1 MMNWNKQKNGK
12 EYWAINFD
20 LDTKEMEKSLGNTTK
35 GYRLLEKSF
44 KEVGFIHRQGSGYI
58 SLNKLNQSDIEN
70 ITKFLSYKHE
80 WLCDSIKTFDATIIN
95 EEKFSLENEIKAFK
109 KEKQI
114 EIEENNTALTFED
127 YLKQVKNKSKNNEFS
142 R

>member
-1 MMNWNKQKNGK
+1 MKK

-20 LDTKEMEKSLGNTTK
+20 LDTKEMEKSLGSATK
-35 GYRLLEKSF
+35 GYGLLEKTF
-44 KEVGFIHRQGSGYI
+44 KEVGFVHRQGSGYI
-58 SLNKLNQSDIEN
+58 SLDKIDKEKISY

-80 WLCDSIKTFDATIIN
+80 WFCDSIKTFDATIIN
-95 EEKFSLENEIKAFK
+95 EEKFSLENEIKSFK

-114 EIEENNTALTFED
+114 EIEENNTAITFED

>member
-1 MMNWNKQKNGK
+1 MEK

-20 LDTKEMEKSLGNTTK
+20 LDTKEMEKSLGSATK
-35 GYRLLEKSF
+35 GYGLLEKTF
-44 KEVGFIHRQGSGYI
+44 KEVGFVHRQGSGYVSVKKI
-58 SLNKLNQSDIEN
+58 NRELVQDIIEYLVFKN
-70 ITKFLSYKHE
+70 IWF
-80 WLCDSIKTFDATIIN
+80 CDSVKTFDATIIN

-114 EIEENNTALTFED
+114 EIEENNTAITFED